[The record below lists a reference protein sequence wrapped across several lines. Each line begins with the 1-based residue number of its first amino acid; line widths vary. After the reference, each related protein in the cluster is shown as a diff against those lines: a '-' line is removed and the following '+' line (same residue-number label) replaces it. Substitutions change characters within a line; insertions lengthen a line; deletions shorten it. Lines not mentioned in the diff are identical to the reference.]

1 MIDFVY
7 RFTFTYIKKC
17 FVCISQTFSRY
28 YLIYKWV
35 LDVGISTKVATNKYH
50 KEAAPVL
57 WLVRLLWSVFM
68 CLVFTWDEEGN
79 LKVLRFYHIT
89 FTQEYRTL
97 VQSTAEI
104 PSLKWEKHGVTQ

>member
-57 WLVRLLWSVFM
+57 
-68 CLVFTWDEEGN
+68 
-79 LKVLRFYHIT
+79 
-89 FTQEYRTL
+89 
-97 VQSTAEI
+97 
-104 PSLKWEKHGVTQ
+104 